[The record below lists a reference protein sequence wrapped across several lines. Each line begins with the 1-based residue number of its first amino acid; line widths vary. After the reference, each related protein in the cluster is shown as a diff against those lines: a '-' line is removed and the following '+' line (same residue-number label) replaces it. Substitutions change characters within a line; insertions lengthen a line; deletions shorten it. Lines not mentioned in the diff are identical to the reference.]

1 MQRAYGVVNKNK
13 IAEDLLSWYDI
24 NARKLP
30 WRIPPLESKTGVLPN
45 PYYIWMSE
53 VMLQQTTVA
62 AVKEYFLK
70 FIALWPTVF
79 DMANAKDEDVMAA
92 WAGLGYYARA
102 RNLLKCARVI
112 KNQYDGKFPSNEK
125 DLLSLPGIGPYTA
138 AAIMSIAFNKKAIV
152 LDGNI
157 ERVMSRIYAVQEP
170 LPASKKAL
178 WLLAS
183 DLTPENRCGDYA
195 QAVMDLGA
203 TICTPRSPKCTHCPW
218 TSICLGLSQGIAGEL
233 PKKIPK
239 LKKPVRVGTV
249 YVALNDDHSMLLE
262 RRSKKGLLGGMLGWP
277 GSEWAIIPTD
287 HLEPIEADWRSV
299 NEPVRHTFTHFHLD
313 LTIKIAS
320 NVKSVPRVG
329 KFMSKDEFNPNDL
342 PTLMRK
348 VWDKASEFLE

>member
-1 MQRAYGVVNKNK
+1 
-13 IAEDLLSWYDI
+13 
-24 NARKLP
+24 
-30 WRIPPLESKTGVLPN
+30 
-45 PYYIWMSE
+45 MSE

-70 FIALWPTVF
+70 FITLWPTVF

-203 TICTPRSPKCTHCPW
+203 TICTPRSPKCTH
-218 TSICLGLSQGIAGEL
+218 LSHGILIVGAFQG
-233 PKKIPK
+233 
-239 LKKPVRVGTV
+239 
-249 YVALNDDHSMLLE
+249 YS
-262 RRSKKGLLGGMLGWP
+262 
-277 GSEWAIIPTD
+277 
-287 HLEPIEADWRSV
+287 
-299 NEPVRHTFTHFHLD
+299 
-313 LTIKIAS
+313 
-320 NVKSVPRVG
+320 
-329 KFMSKDEFNPNDL
+329 
-342 PTLMRK
+342 
-348 VWDKASEFLE
+348 